1 MSQLVSDRPAPSRSG
16 SSRLPSR
23 GSSATACNC
32 VRHSGTGLLAR
43 MLAFPSVE
51 DKGRPRRWTVG
62 SARFTTSLLA
72 LTASSAIELDRPSV
86 RQVARHQIRLFSE
99 HRGDARPNTLGTSA
113 CMTLTPSRPSLPP
126 EVNATPWIAHYLK
139 EPSIRALGLL
149 TREVLLEGA
158 ADDFTGG
165 RLLLGGA
172 IVESPGR
179 VEAKGLEPSNLL
191 TASL

>member
-1 MSQLVSDRPAPSRSG
+1 MSQLVSDRPASSRSG

-113 CMTLTPSRPSLPP
+113 CMTGGG
-126 EVNATPWIAHYLK
+126 E
-139 EPSIRALGLL
+139 G
-149 TREVLLEGA
+149 TR
-158 ADDFTGG
+158 T
-165 RLLLGGA
+165 
-172 IVESPGR
+172 
-179 VEAKGLEPSNLL
+179 LEPPDCQSVTVPSGWCYSVPVSPCQSAFPLKSNAAWLCPVRLNVASMALSTWLHFL
-191 TASL
+191 TLRLT